1 MMYTVDMT
9 QPTLIDFHPATVE
22 EEVAQNIKMILATP
36 LGSAP
41 LARGIGL
48 DYSIIDEP
56 AYIAESRLTAAIITA
71 ITEQEPR
78 AIVAD
83 VSFHKD
89 IEEQLTG
96 SLAVVLKYSL
106 AEEE

>member
-9 QPTLIDFHPATVE
+9 QPTLINFSPVTVE
-22 EEVAQNIKMILATP
+22 EEVSQNIRMILATP
-36 LGSAP
+36 WGSAP
-41 LARGIGL
+41 LAREVGL
-48 DYSIIDEP
+48 DYTIIDEP
-56 AYIAESRLTAAIITA
+56 AFIAESRLTAEIITA

-78 AIVAD
+78 ATVAD

-89 IEEQLTG
+89 KEDSLNG
-96 SLAVVLKYSL
+96 RLAVVVKYTL

>member
-9 QPTLIDFHPATVE
+9 QPTQINFSPVTVE
-22 EEVAQNIKMILATP
+22 EEVAQNIRMILATP
-36 LGSAP
+36 WGSAP
-41 LARGIGL
+41 LAREVGV

-56 AYIAESRLTAAIITA
+56 AFIAESRLTAEIIAA

-78 AIVAD
+78 AMVAD
-83 VSFHKD
+83 VSFPKD
-89 IEEQLTG
+89 IEDSLNG
-96 SLAVVLKYSL
+96 SVAVVVKYTL

>member
-9 QPTLIDFHPATVE
+9 QPTLINFSPLTVE
-22 EEVAQNIKMILATP
+22 EEVSQNIRMILATP
-36 LGSAP
+36 WGSAP
-41 LARGIGL
+41 LAREVGL
-48 DYSIIDEP
+48 DYTIIDEP
-56 AYIAESRLTAAIITA
+56 SFIAESRLTAEIITA

-78 AIVAD
+78 ASVAD

-89 IEEQLTG
+89 KEDSLNG
-96 SLAVVLKYSL
+96 RLAVVVKYTL